1 MSKRKNKKVKI
12 IVSILFSMIL
22 MLLVLFGAKPE
33 LLNEVSNLIGFNVVL
48 ENQLEQ
54 KNTDFIE
61 KFQSDDVLKVYFIDV
76 GQADSILVVHK
87 DQAMLIDAGNN
98 EDGEQVVKFIQNKG
112 IKKLQYVIGTH
123 PHEDHIG
130 GLDDVINQIQI
141 ENIYMPKI
149 ETTTKTFEDVLD
161 AISKTNL
168 KITQPKKGDTFLIGD
183 AKCEIMVEPILD
195 KENLNLS
202 SIVIRLEFGN
212 NSFLLMGDSETKNEN
227 TRNWPKTDVLKIGH
241 HRFFY

>member
-12 IVSILFSMIL
+12 IVSILSSMIL

-212 NSFLLMGDSETKNEN
+212 NSFLFMGDSETKNEN